1 MDFRVCT
8 ACGLAT
14 AAGIDRCP
22 RCGAA
27 TVAAN
32 ARAFVGQVFGKY
44 RLVDLIGRGGMGGVL
59 RGRHATLD
67 RDVAVKLLQPGLGD
81 AAFRERFLREARLLA
96 GLHHP
101 NIVEVHDFDVSP
113 GDVPYYVMQYLEGD
127 SLSRLVGDAPRGLP
141 WPRCMQIL
149 RGIVAALSY
158 AHGRG
163 IVHRDLK
170 PDNVFVVRDAGDER
184 IKLLD
189 FGIARIVDEGVDA
202 PTRLTQTGL
211 VIGTPQYFAPEQFYG
226 YPVTLATDQYALAL
240 LVAEMLRGRP
250 LRSGRSFSEI
260 SLEGLARAPASIT
273 AELPAGTPAH
283 VVQALALA
291 LAVDPDARHASVDAF
306 AHALGLDEAASQTPV
321 GAPTRPAPRLVAP
334 TPGTTRL
341 VVARSP
347 RRALLTVLASGAGA
361 LLVAAALWY
370 VVHRSVS
377 LPPSATPSTA
387 ALPASPGDV
396 TTIEAQPKGWL
407 RRHAEFKV
415 PVDARSVLTRNLD
428 VAVLASADGWYLRPL
443 DRDVEASRVTLPAGQ
458 RLIGTLEDGNLAVL
472 EGLELRA
479 VDPLK
484 GAVGPLARFPAAID
498 AASML
503 AVAADGRAAVIVSA
517 KGTVLYR
524 RDGDTFKEVAKW
536 PETTSAQA
544 VTLSREHV
552 ALVTAD
558 AKRVRVWR
566 RDGSPVLDQ
575 PLDLGGVRDIALL
588 DAPARLALAARGP
601 ELLVLDLAGHAAP
614 QSLSLPQGAQALA
627 WIADAPTL
635 VAAGERGIA
644 LVRDGAFLPEHG
656 GDIVDA
662 TAGLLVDGNGVLA
675 LDANAHK
682 LAWLDYGALPLVEQ
696 HVLGAQETWALHAT
710 TEPAAVFV
718 GSRDGTLHEFSHGTV
733 KHHQLHTDGV
743 TALVGDARHLASASD
758 DRTLAIW
765 NLPAMDVQWRSR
777 GHDYLVNQLVLA
789 GSALWSSSSDGT
801 LKRWRW
807 PTLEEEETIDVRAL
821 TGAPDTNLH
830 AFWIDAG
837 ATHALVGTWNDRL
850 IALDR
855 VDGRWRTRSMP
866 IDSHGGYRLVE
877 VPTAHIVVV
886 LGTEPT
892 RLYVWDLDERRLL
905 RVPDLDDALF
915 GLAADREGQGV
926 YAAGRGVI
934 LHCVFER
941 APAGLRVR
949 VSAARR
955 SELREIGAI
964 DLDPATGLLWM
975 GNSAGGLYAIDTAKL
990 PAPLHQGLLVPVPS
1004 G

>member
-22 RCGAA
+22 RCDAA
-27 TVAAN
+27 TVAAD
-32 ARAFVGQVFGKY
+32 ARTFVGQMFGKY
-44 RLVDLIGRGGMGGVL
+44 RLVDLIGSGGMGVVL
-59 RGRHATLD
+59 RGTHATLG

-101 NIVEVHDFDVSP
+101 NVVEVHDFDVSP
-113 GDVPYYVMQYLEGD
+113 GDVPYYVMELLVGD
-127 SLSRLVGDAPRGLP
+127 SLARRIADAPRGLS
-141 WPRCMQIL
+141 WPDCVPIL

-170 PDNVFVVRDAGDER
+170 PDNVFIVRDAGGER
-184 IKLLD
+184 VKLLD
-189 FGIARIVDEGVDA
+189 FGIARLVDEGADA

-240 LVAEMLRGRP
+240 LIAEMLRGRP

-260 SLEGLARAPASIT
+260 SLEGLARAPAGIT
-273 AELPAGTPAH
+273 AELPTGTPAA
-283 VVQALALA
+283 VVQALAVA
-291 LAVDPDARHASVDAF
+291 LAVDPDERHASVEAF
-306 AHALGLDEAASQTPV
+306 AHALGLDERTAQAPV
-321 GAPTRPAPRLVAP
+321 GAPTRPAPRLTAP
-334 TPGTTRL
+334 APGTTRL

-347 RRALLTVLASGAGA
+347 RRTFAIALALAAA
-361 LLVAAALWY
+361 LLVAAAFRY
-370 VVHRSVS
+370 AQHRNASA
-377 LPPSATPSTA
+377 PPSASAPSAEEA
-387 ALPASPGDV
+387 APGV
-396 TTIEAQPKGWL
+396 ATIEAQPKGWL
-407 RRHAEFKV
+407 RRRAELRV
-415 PVDARSVLTRNLD
+415 PVDARSVLTRTLD

-458 RLIGTLEDGNLAVL
+458 RLIGALEDGSLAVL
-472 EGLELRA
+472 EGAELRA

-484 GAVGPLARFPAAID
+484 GAARPLARLPGAID

-503 AVAADGRAAVIVSA
+503 TLAPDGRAALVVSTQGA
-517 KGTVLYR
+517 VLYR
-524 RDGDTFKEVAKW
+524 RDGDAFKEVAKW

-544 VTLSREHV
+544 VALSREQV
-552 ALVTAD
+552 ALVTGD

-566 RDGSPVLDQ
+566 RDGTPVLDQ
-575 PLDLGGVRDIALL
+575 ALDLGGVREIALL
-588 DAPARLALAARGP
+588 DAPGRLALAASGP

-614 QSLSLPQGAQALA
+614 LVLSLPQGAQALA

-635 VAAGERGIA
+635 LAAGDRGIA
-644 LVRDGAFLPEHG
+644 LVRDGAFLSERSE
-656 GDIVDA
+656 DIVSA
-662 TAGLLVDGNGVLA
+662 SGGLHADGSGVLA
-675 LDANAHK
+675 LDTNTHK
-682 LAWLDYGALPLVEQ
+682 LAWLDYGVLPLAEQ
-696 HVLGAQETWALHAT
+696 HALGTQETWALHAT
-710 TEPAAVFV
+710 TQPAAVFV
-718 GSRDGTLHEFSHGTV
+718 GSRDGTLHELSHGAI
-733 KHHQLHTDGV
+733 KHHALHTDGV
-743 TALVGDARHLASASD
+743 TALAGDAEHLASASD

-765 NLPAMDVQWRSR
+765 NLPAMDVQWRTR

-789 GSALWSSSSDGT
+789 NGSLWSSSSDGT

-807 PTLEEEETIDVRAL
+807 PTLEEEETIDLRAL

-830 AFWIDAG
+830 AFWIDAS

-855 VDGRWRTRSMP
+855 VDGRWRARSMP

-877 VPTAHIVVV
+877 VPNAHIVVV

-892 RLYVWDLDERRLL
+892 RVHVWDIDERHLL

-915 GLAADREGQGV
+915 GLAVDREGQGV

-934 LHCVFER
+934 VHCVFER
-941 APAGLRVR
+941 AAAGLSVR
-949 VSAARR
+949 IAAARR

-964 DLDPATGLLWM
+964 DLDPATGVLWM
-975 GNSAGGLYAIDTAKL
+975 GNNAGGLFAVDTARL
-990 PAPLHQGLLVPVPS
+990 PPPLHEALLVPEPS